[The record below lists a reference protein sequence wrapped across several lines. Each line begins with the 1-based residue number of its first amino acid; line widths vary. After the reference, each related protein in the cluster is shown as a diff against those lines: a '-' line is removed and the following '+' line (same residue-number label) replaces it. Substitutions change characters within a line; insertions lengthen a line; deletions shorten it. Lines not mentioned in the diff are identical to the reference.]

1 MPGYEIHAVD
11 DPGSIRM
18 DRLTD
23 DRSGCSRQGA
33 ARQAANNRGAVRQV
47 RFYDF
52 TPAGTNSGRGDFC
65 FWLLGAAV
73 PFRRY
78 GCRARKPYASSLA
91 AGERRPR
98 KCRVNA
104 AMIPGMISAMTPAM
118 MAHAVMPAPAYRQD
132 RRRGITSL
140 LRPVRRRCFRRHR
153 PVRRC
158 SCRRCGSTWQCV
170 SPRRSVCRSGS

>member
-1 MPGYEIHAVD
+1 MSKTIILFIFLPGYEIHAVD

-65 FWLLGAAV
+65 FWLLVRQSLFVDMDAA
-73 PFRRY
+73 PGSRM
-78 GCRARKPYASSLA
+78 
-91 AGERRPR
+91 RRPLQQG
-98 KCRVNA
+98 KDGRVNA
-104 AMIPGMISAMTPAM
+104 A
-118 MAHAVMPAPAYRQD
+118 
-132 RRRGITSL
+132 
-140 LRPVRRRCFRRHR
+140 
-153 PVRRC
+153 
-158 SCRRCGSTWQCV
+158 
-170 SPRRSVCRSGS
+170 

>member
-33 ARQAANNRGAVRQV
+33 TRQAANNRGAVRQV

-65 FWLLGAAV
+65 FWLLVRQSLFVDMDAA
-73 PFRRY
+73 PGSRM
-78 GCRARKPYASSLA
+78 
-91 AGERRPR
+91 RRPLQQG
-98 KCRVNA
+98 KDGRVNA
-104 AMIPGMISAMTPAM
+104 A
-118 MAHAVMPAPAYRQD
+118 
-132 RRRGITSL
+132 
-140 LRPVRRRCFRRHR
+140 
-153 PVRRC
+153 
-158 SCRRCGSTWQCV
+158 
-170 SPRRSVCRSGS
+170 

>member
-1 MPGYEIHAVD
+1 LPGYEIHAVD

-65 FWLLGAAV
+65 FRLLVLQPLFVDMDAA
-73 PFRRY
+73 PGSRM
-78 GCRARKPYASSLA
+78 
-91 AGERRPR
+91 RRPLQQG
-98 KCRVNA
+98 KDGRVNA
-104 AMIPGMISAMTPAM
+104 A
-118 MAHAVMPAPAYRQD
+118 
-132 RRRGITSL
+132 
-140 LRPVRRRCFRRHR
+140 
-153 PVRRC
+153 
-158 SCRRCGSTWQCV
+158 
-170 SPRRSVCRSGS
+170 